1 MLAQYR
7 SLATNHEWLYAL
19 LLATV
24 VFLAP
29 TNLFYKFWE
38 TGSYIHGLQVD
49 YLIGKLYLSQAPVFA
64 LLGVWLFKRRTGEQL
79 LGLWQKPSV
88 KFLACLLLFLG
99 VRQLFTTEPLVSLW
113 HWFNLGVIALL
124 IVFLRTN
131 LNLTKHPLVLTAF
144 VVTVIFQSVVA
155 LAQYAIQ
162 HELLGFLFFG
172 EPDLS
177 QSIGIARFAVFG
189 SEKILPYGTTAH
201 PNVLAGFL
209 AVYSLMIILIRKHQ
223 KLGNVS
229 GSIAL
234 AAIVLGMAAMAATTS
249 LSGVATFFI
258 GFFYLYIPQ
267 KYNRKHISL
276 ALLLVT
282 ILIPIGIHLGAIVN
296 PKNQSLTRRSYLQQ
310 AGLGI
315 FADNILL
322 GTGLQTVTRSI
333 EAYSRTSEVVRFTQ
347 PPHHVGILLASET
360 GVIGVLLLLY
370 LCTFWTNASLLLLI
384 PLFTLDHYLFTL
396 WPGLL
401 LLSLATTVFTPQ
413 KTHPKASR

>member
-1 MLAQYR
+1 M
-7 SLATNHEWLYAL
+7 WLYTL

-49 YLIGKLYLSQAPVFA
+49 YLIGKFYASQAPVFA
-64 LLGVWLFKRRTGEQL
+64 LLAVWLLKRRTGEQL

-88 KFLACLLLFLG
+88 KFLAYLLLILG
-99 VRQLFTTEPLVSLW
+99 LRQLFTPEPLMSLW

-131 LNLTKHPLVLTAF
+131 QNLTRHPLVLTAF
-144 VVTVIFQSVVA
+144 VATVIFQSVVA
-155 LAQYAIQ
+155 LAQYALQ
-162 HELLGFLFFG
+162 HELFGFLFFG

-177 QSIGIARFAVFG
+177 QSIGIARFIVSG

-209 AVYSLMIILIRKHQ
+209 AVYSLMIILIFKQ
-223 KLGNVS
+223 KKMGKLFDS
-229 GSIAL
+229 LALIAM
-234 AAIVLGMAAMAATTS
+234 VLGIAALAATTS

-258 GFFYLYIPQ
+258 GLLYLFLPK
-267 KYNRKHISL
+267 KYNLKHISL
-276 ALLLVT
+276 TLLLVT
-282 ILIPIGIHLGAIVN
+282 ILIPIGIHLAAIVD
-296 PKNQSLTRRSYLQQ
+296 PSNQSLTRRDYLQQ

-315 FADNILL
+315 FADNVVW

-333 EAYSRTSEVVRFTQ
+333 EQYSRTSEIVRFTQ

-401 LLSLATTVFTPQ
+401 LLSLAATVFTPQ